1 MKKRKNLILAIIVFA
16 VVLLT
21 AAVFSCVLLHRD
33 SPEKAVEDFHNS
45 VLPDYNA
52 RELESSIGSKPYSI
66 RFNDGGYFADRY
78 SRAREQ
84 IVYYYGDQFSSS
96 LSDLAVCD
104 VSDSEATIVKREYM
118 SKYSIEI
125 DEIKRVEF
133 SVTLSSDYGKKTR
146 EQSMI
151 TLKINGDWVV
161 YDYDAY
167 WFAYM

>member
-1 MKKRKNLILAIIVFA
+1 MKKRKTLIIIIAVSA
-16 VVLLT
+16 VVLITTIVLMG
-21 AAVFSCVLLHRD
+21 VFLHSD

-52 RELESSIGSKPYSI
+52 KELEVSIGSKPYSI
-66 RFNDGGYFADRY
+66 RFDDGGYFADRY

-84 IVYYYGDQFSSS
+84 IVYYYGEGFSSS
-96 LSDLAVCD
+96 LSDLVVYD
-104 VSDSEATIVKREYM
+104 VSDSESTIIKREYM

-125 DEIKRVEF
+125 DEIKRVDF
-133 SVTLSSDYGKKTR
+133 SVTLSSDYGEKTR
-146 EQSMI
+146 DQSMI